1 MTSLAITEA
10 PFGSIAETRRVFS
23 SAANPQLA
31 ENSRPGFERKNRTQA
46 QSFEALN
53 SQTMQRNSWH
63 LIGRTASGPS
73 VYLYD
78 GKNTDAAVLDEL
90 DTSGNVLAHYAQSPD
105 VDEPLAELR
114 SGPTSYYQQDALN
127 SVTSLSGGTGALVS
141 TYAYDAF
148 GNLTASSGTLANPYR
163 FTGREFDPET
173 GIYEYRHRYYDS
185 SVGRFV
191 SEDPIGLNG
200 GANFYRYVLNNPV
213 KWTDALG
220 LSPRDVKR
228 IQAACHKCTKNLLT
242 DPGLRADVNTDLGG
256 EWNDLTS
263 WFTKR
268 LGCWSQAIEVKPCLE
283 PNPQPYDD
291 TWTFNVVYWPIN
303 NHVVRGSSS
312 NPNDPDVI
320 CDPWENQTWTSSK
333 PRGR

>member
-1 MTSLAITEA
+1 MTDASGKSYTWDFENRLTQAVVPGTNGGTTTFKYD
-10 PFGSIAETRRVFS
+10 PFGRRI
-23 SAANPQLA
+23 Q
-31 ENSRPGFERKNRTQA
+31 K
-46 QSFEALN
+46 
-53 SQTMQRNSWH
+53 
-63 LIGRTASGPS
+63 SGPLGTTN
-73 VYLYD
+73 YLYD
-78 GKNTDAAVLDEL
+78 GKNTDAAALEEL
-90 DTSGNVLAHYAQSPD
+90 DISGNVLARYAQSPD

-114 SGPTSYYQQDALN
+114 SGVTSYYQQDALN
-127 SVTSLSGGTGALVS
+127 SVTSLSGGTGALAS
-141 TYAYDAF
+141 TYTYDAF
-148 GNLTASSGTLANPYR
+148 GNLTASSGTRTNPYR
-163 FTGREFDPET
+163 FTAREFDPET

-185 SVGRFV
+185 SVGRFI

-213 KWTDALG
+213 KWTDAMG